1 MGLGS
6 GSFYDCPL
14 DVCVIACAVNSSLC
28 NLGRGI
34 LCAVYGILCT
44 KGEPRVK
51 VLCERTI
58 TGRRWVKYRPLNV
71 CCHQYIVHGVNG
83 RMMWTGTNC
92 NEVDTPPQFVC
103 MLCMHLM

>member
-34 LCAVYGILCT
+34 SPFRL
-44 KGEPRVK
+44 
-51 VLCERTI
+51 
-58 TGRRWVKYRPLNV
+58 W
-71 CCHQYIVHGVNG
+71 YIVYERGTTGKGVMQEDNYWEKMG
-83 RMMWTGTNC
+83 KIQTT
-92 NEVDTPPQFVC
+92 
-103 MLCMHLM
+103 